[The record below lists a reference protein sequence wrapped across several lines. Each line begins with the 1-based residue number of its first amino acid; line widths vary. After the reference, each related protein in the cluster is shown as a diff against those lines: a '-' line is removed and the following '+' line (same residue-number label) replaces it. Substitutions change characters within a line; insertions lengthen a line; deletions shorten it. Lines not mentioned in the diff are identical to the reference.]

1 MENKA
6 EEPAAT
12 ATVATIEIATA
23 ATATASTA
31 VREMHL
37 KFSVAYFAASNYSLV
52 ECRSLCAPV
61 YACVCAC
68 VFAYECRATL

>member
-6 EEPAAT
+6 EEPTAT

-37 KFSVAYFAASNYSLV
+37 NFLLHTSRRQITASSSAARFVRLCVRAYV
-52 ECRSLCAPV
+52 R
-61 YACVCAC
+61 VCLPMSAEQH
-68 VFAYECRATL
+68 F